1 MDQLSPVERA
11 EVEAHL
17 FTYPELRNDLK
28 EIERSLE
35 IFAVTAAMKSPAGVK
50 DRIMDAI
57 RNDGGSGNAKG
68 GSGSIWPF
76 LSIIFGLLT
85 LVLGYLF
92 YQKSNDT
99 KNLENEIVAVR
110 DTCQTRNNELNNQL
124 NQLRQLTQP
133 ANKILPFTAT
143 PNFASTDIY
152 LHTNKA
158 TKRNFIQVRNLPAI
172 AANQSYELWS
182 ITTGQAPKP
191 LNVFDAP
198 ANGLIEV
205 TYVEGTDVYAITIE
219 AKGGVQS
226 PTMSNL
232 IGTVSVAGI

>member
-1 MDQLSPVERA
+1 MDQLSPAEKA
-11 EVEAHL
+11 EVESSL
-17 FTYPELRNDLK
+17 TSNPVLRTDLK
-28 EIERSLE
+28 EIERILE
-35 IFAVTAAMKSPAGVK
+35 IFASSVALKSPAGVK

-57 RNDGGSGNAKG
+57 RNEGGNGNTKG

-76 LSIIFGLLT
+76 LTLIFGLAT
-85 LVLGYLF
+85 LVFGYLF
-92 YQKSNDT
+92 YQKNNNV
-99 KNLENEIVAVR
+99 KNLESEVVAVR

-133 ANKILPFTAT
+133 TNKILPFTAT

-205 TYVEGTDVYAITIE
+205 TYVEGTEVYAITIE

-226 PTMSNL
+226 PTMANL